1 MFAQSR
7 DDIRQT
13 FCNVY
18 SKLQNRAR
26 LDPLEQQIAD
36 VVNLHPEYHSLLIDA
51 VTALK
56 HEPTP
61 EQDQTNPF
69 LHMGMHLA
77 IREQVSTD
85 RPTGIREYYNQLI
98 KKWGESE
105 TEHRMM
111 ECLGISL
118 WEAQRN
124 NSLPDEQAY
133 LECVHRLS

>member
-7 DDIRQT
+7 EDIRQA
-13 FCNVY
+13 FCTIY
-18 SKLQNRAR
+18 SKLQNSER

-36 VVNLHPEYHSLLIDA
+36 VINLHPEYHSLLVDID
-51 VTALK
+51 TALE
-56 HEPTP
+56 HEFTP
-61 EQDQTNPF
+61 EQGQTNPF

-85 RPTGIREYYNQLI
+85 RPAGIREYYSHLI
-98 KKWGESE
+98 TKLGKPE
-105 TEHRMM
+105 TEHRIM
-111 ECLGISL
+111 ECLGTSL

-133 LECVHRLS
+133 LECIHRLL

>member
-7 DDIRQT
+7 DETRQL
-13 FCNVY
+13 FCTVFNKVQQ
-18 SKLQNRAR
+18 SIA

-36 VVNLHPEYHSLLIDA
+36 VINLHPEYHKLLAD
-51 VTALK
+51 VNVSLK
-56 HEPTP
+56 HEFTP
-61 EQDQTNPF
+61 EQGQTNPF

-85 RPTGIREYYNQLI
+85 RPTGIREYYSQLL
-98 KKWGESE
+98 KKLGESE

-111 ECLGISL
+111 ECLGTSL
-118 WEAQRN
+118 WDAQRS

-133 LECVHRLS
+133 LECIHRLL

>member
-7 DDIRQT
+7 EDIRQT
-13 FCNVY
+13 FCKVY
-18 SKLQNRAR
+18 SKLQNREE

-36 VVNLHPEYHSLLIDA
+36 VVNLHPEYHSLLIDVATA
-51 VTALK
+51 VQ
-56 HEPTP
+56 HEATP
-61 EQDQTNPF
+61 EQGQTNPF

-85 RPTGIREYYNQLI
+85 RPTGIRECYSQLI
-98 KKWGESE
+98 TMLGESE

-111 ECLGISL
+111 ECLGTSL

-133 LECVHRLS
+133 LACIRRLL

>member
-7 DDIRQT
+7 EETRQL
-13 FCNVY
+13 FCSVF
-18 SKLQNRAR
+18 KKVQEQTT
-26 LDPLEQQIAD
+26 LDPLEQQIAE
-36 VVNLHPEYHSLLIDA
+36 VIKLHPEYHKLLMDPES
-51 VTALK
+51 ALAQ
-56 HEPTP
+56 EFTP
-61 EQDQTNPF
+61 EQGQSNPF

-85 RPTGIREYYNQLI
+85 RPAGIREYFSQLI
-98 KKWGESE
+98 KKLGESE

-111 ECLGISL
+111 ECLGNSL

-133 LECVHRLS
+133 LDCIHRLL